1 MDDDDDD
8 IDDIDYVDMVVMNI
22 NDCNNNCDFGDGDCG
37 NGGEERCSSSRDT
50 DGNNYD
56 GWRSLT

>member
-1 MDDDDDD
+1 MDDYDYDDNG
-8 IDDIDYVDMVVMNI
+8 DIDYVDMVVMNI
-22 NDCNNNCDFGDGDCG
+22 NDCNNNCDFGDGDFG
-37 NGGEERCSSSRDT
+37 NGSRDT

>member
-1 MDDDDDD
+1 MDDDDYDYDD
-8 IDDIDYVDMVVMNI
+8 NGDIDYVDMVVMNI
-22 NDCNNNCDFGDGDCG
+22 NDCNNNCDFGDGDFG
-37 NGGEERCSSSRDT
+37 NGSRDT